1 MEAKLCGSRKKKF
14 APFSCG
20 NEMIKDYV
28 LMVMHSDSLQH
39 EKEHRDYVSLT
50 FFLLFFIKF

>member
-1 MEAKLCGSRKKKF
+1 MEAKLCGGEKKF

-28 LMVMHSDSLQH
+28 LMVMHSDSLHH
-39 EKEHRDYVSLT
+39 EEEHRDYVSLT
-50 FFLLFFIKF
+50 FFYYFS